1 MPTSLTSPAGNPQP
15 FPDAAYD
22 RLLEAR
28 KIVDEH
34 NINRDARAGLAL
46 SRAAL

>member
-1 MPTSLTSPAGNPQP
+1 MPTSLTSPVGNPQP
-15 FPDAAYD
+15 FQDAAYD

-34 NINRDARAGLAL
+34 NPQASREGLAEKK
-46 SRAAL
+46 